1 MAQAQR
7 QLAMVMDLNKCLG
20 CQTCTIACKTLWT
33 DKEGMEYMWWN
44 LVATFPG
51 HGSPRDWQN
60 MGGGFREEVAY
71 PGQHPTREEFGEAWD
86 FNYEEVYEG
95 GKGTSTHLHPQ
106 GNVTY
111 AFNCEEDQ
119 GAGEYPNSYY
129 FYLPTICNHC
139 TRPACQAACPRQA
152 IYKREEDGVVVID
165 EERCHGYRF
174 CVEAC
179 PYKKIYFNFVNKISQ
194 KCIFCFPRLEKGV
207 ANACAR
213 QCPGRM
219 RWVGFLD
226 DEGGPV
232 YKLVTE
238 WKVALRLHAG
248 FGTQPNVYYVPPMA
262 PPCFDEDGNIDESTP
277 RIPMEYLRFLFGSE
291 VDQALETLKA
301 EMAKKRRGEES
312 ELMDLLIAERWG
324 DMFKPFDRDPA
335 DLDRTPSRG

>member
-1 MAQAQR
+1 MAEAKR

-51 HGSPRDWQN
+51 QGSPRDWQN
-60 MGGGFREEVAY
+60 MGGGFAEGLPR
-71 PGQHPTREEFGEAWD
+71 PGQHPTQEEFGEAWD
-86 FNYEEVYEG
+86 FNYEDVFYG
-95 GKGTSTHLHPQ
+95 DKGTSEHLRPQ
-106 GNVTY
+106 GQATY
-111 AFNCEEDQ
+111 SFNWEEDQ

-139 TRPACQAACPRQA
+139 TRPACVAACPRQA
-152 IYKREEDGVVVID
+152 IYKREEDGIVVID
-165 EERCHGYRF
+165 EERCNGYRF
-174 CVEAC
+174 CLEAC
-179 PYKKIYFNFVNKISQ
+179 PYKKIYFNFATKISQ
-194 KCIFCFPRLEKGV
+194 KCVFCFPRLEKNV

-226 DEGGPV
+226 DEEGPV
-232 YKLVTE
+232 YKLVKK
-238 WKVALRLHAG
+238 WKVALPLHPEY
-248 FGTQPNVYYVPPMA
+248 GTGANVYYVPPLA
-262 PPCFDEDGNIDESTP
+262 PPCFDENGEIDETNP
-277 RIPMEYLRFLFGSE
+277 RIPLDYLRYLFGPD
-291 VDQALETLKA
+291 VDRALTTLKD

-312 ELMDLLIAERWG
+312 ELMDILIAVKWG

-335 DLDRTPSRG
+335 DLDRTPSQD